1 MAGSPYAISATLS
14 PAAALGNYTITYNT
28 AAFTIT
34 PATPI
39 VTWADPADITYPTPL
54 SGTQLNAT
62 ANVPGTFAYTPS
74 AGTVLN
80 PGNGQPLSVLFTPTD
95 SSNYT
100 TASAQVHINV
110 LSSDVSVTQDARTR
124 R

>member
-1 MAGSPYAISATLS
+1 ENVAGGPYAISATLS
-14 PAAALGNYTITYNT
+14 PSTALGNYTITYNT

-62 ANVPGTFAYTPS
+62 ANVPGTFNYSPS
-74 AGTVLN
+74 AGTILSV
-80 PGNGQPLSVLFTPTD
+80 GNSQLLSVLLTPTD
-95 SSNYT
+95 NSNYT
-100 TASAQVHINV
+100 TA
-110 LSSDVSVTQDARTR
+110 T
-124 R
+124 